1 MSAGRSILVLGLGN
15 ILMQDDG
22 VGVHAANA
30 LEASLDSWDYGRDG
44 VVIRDGGTLG
54 LSLLPEVEACGGLIV
69 LDAAILSACPGTVR
83 TFEGAAMDAQ
93 LSGKKYSV
101 HEVALFDLLA
111 AAELLG
117 SKPERRALIGV
128 QPEIVDW
135 GIEPTPAVAA
145 AIPEIHAAVRELVE
159 RWNP

>member
-1 MSAGRSILVLGLGN
+1 MPAERSILVLGLGN
-15 ILMQDDG
+15 VLMQDDG

-30 LEASLDSWDYGRDG
+30 LEASLDFCVEGREG

-54 LSLLPEVEACGGLIV
+54 LSLLPEVEDCAGLIV
-69 LDAAILSACPGTVR
+69 LDAAMLSAPPGTVK

-117 SKPERRALIGV
+117 GKPERRALIGV
-128 QPEIVDW
+128 QPEIIDW
-135 GIEPTPAVAA
+135 GLEPTPAVAA
-145 AIPEIHAAVRELVE
+145 AIPKMHEAIRDLVE
-159 RWNP
+159 RWTP